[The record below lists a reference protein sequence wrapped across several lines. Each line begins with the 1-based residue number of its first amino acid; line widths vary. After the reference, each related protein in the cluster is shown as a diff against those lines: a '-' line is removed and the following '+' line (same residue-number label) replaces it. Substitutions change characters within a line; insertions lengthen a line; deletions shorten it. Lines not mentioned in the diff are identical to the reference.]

1 MIWYVEL
8 CHYWFKKKNNGGG
21 GGMRWMAIE
30 TVGVDGLLFFVF
42 FSKEYTCTINWTLIA
57 LRRDS

>member
-8 CHYWFKKKNNGGG
+8 CHYWFKKKNNGG

-42 FSKEYTCTINWTLIA
+42 FFERIYYKLDINCTEK
-57 LRRDS
+57 R

>member
-21 GGMRWMAIE
+21 MRWMAIE
-30 TVGVDGLLFFVF
+30 TVGVDGLLFFGF

>member
-1 MIWYVEL
+1 MWNYVITDL
-8 CHYWFKKKNNGGG
+8 KKRIMG

-42 FSKEYTCTINWTLIA
+42 FFERIYYKLDIT

>member
-1 MIWYVEL
+1 MWNYVITD
-8 CHYWFKKKNNGGG
+8 FKKRIMG
-21 GGMRWMAIE
+21 GGMQWMAIE